1 MAVKKKKNHDIAHH
15 TEQITQP
22 QKRSLLLKDLKK
34 ESGERML
41 RIDRDFTNGFDTI
54 TRYHDT
60 VTIFGS
66 ARFDENHHY
75 YKFARDV
82 GAMLATEGYT
92 VITGGGGGVM
102 EAGNRGAFE
111 NGGQSI
117 GFNIQLPMEQ
127 HLNPYTTESVQ
138 FRYFFSRKV
147 MMAFA
152 TEALICFPGG
162 FGTLDELFEVLT
174 LVQTGKVP
182 PAPIILVGAEFW
194 DPLDHFI
201 HKHLLEGLHAI
212 TPGDEKLYT
221 ITDDLE
227 VIKQIL
233 NKRERDDVISALSG
247 STK

>member
-1 MAVKKKKNHDIAHH
+1 MVKKLQNNDISQQKAQ
-15 TEQITQP
+15 TGTFR
-22 QKRSLLLKDLKK
+22 KRSLLVKDLKK
-34 ESGERML
+34 ESNERML
-41 RIDRDFTNGFDTI
+41 RIDNDFTHGFDTI
-54 TRYHDT
+54 TQYHDT

-66 ARFDENHHY
+66 TRFKEGDLYYDKARE
-75 YKFARDV
+75 V
-82 GAMLATEGYT
+82 GAMLAAEGYT
-92 VITGGGGGVM
+92 VITGGGPGVM

-111 NGGQSI
+111 SGGQSI

-127 HLNPYTTESVQ
+127 KPNPYTTDSVR

-162 FGTLDELFEVLT
+162 FGTFDEFFEILT

-182 PAPIILVGAEFW
+182 PAPIILFGSEFW
-194 DPLDHFI
+194 DPLDKFI
-201 HKHLLEGLHAI
+201 RTYMLDGLHTI

-233 NKRERDDVISALSG
+233 NKIERDEALNAFLN
-247 STK
+247 